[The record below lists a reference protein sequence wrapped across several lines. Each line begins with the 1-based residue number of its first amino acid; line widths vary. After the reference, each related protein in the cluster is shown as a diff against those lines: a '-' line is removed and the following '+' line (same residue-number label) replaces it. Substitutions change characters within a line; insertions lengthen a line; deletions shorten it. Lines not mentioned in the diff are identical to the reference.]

1 MTDGLSGRAAAV
13 LPVAPGWLSVPAGLI
28 AAGAVLRYAPL
39 DPGAARM
46 LSITLFCIAL
56 WIGTPVD
63 PWFTALV
70 GIGLI
75 GVGFS
80 AELALF
86 GFQSPATWLVVV
98 GLLVG
103 EAATAS
109 GLGGLI
115 ERLTVTR
122 MPDRI
127 ATDAVSVYRYL
138 LVVLSVGSLALAV
151 LVPSSLVR
159 VLILAPIL
167 RSVGELFD
175 DRQAKIGIFLGPLFA
190 TYYGAAGVLTGSL
203 ANIIVVGLVESGGG
217 PAITWTAWALW
228 MGPVMGIGRTALVVA
243 VTYLLYRP
251 SDRDGITVPDTTGS
265 VTPSPREQRMLA
277 FLLVGVGIWATDFV
291 HGLHPLFGAV
301 VVALLAF
308 APRIGVIDHGAIGET
323 DFSIIFFLGA
333 IFAIA
338 EGLQRTA
345 FTDLAANTL
354 LSYLPADPSLPLVLV
369 FVTFVSIA
377 LTFVMEGL
385 AVASVVT
392 PVFVSFATTAGV
404 PLVPVA
410 MIEAAALSGY
420 FFPYQSAVLVAILG
434 LDVVDSVELSR
445 MASACTI
452 ATLLVLLPIQ
462 IGLFVLVF

>member
-1 MTDGLSGRAAAV
+1 MTDRLPARAASA
-13 LPVAPGWLSVPAGLI
+13 LPFDPAWLAVPAGVA
-28 AAGAVLRYAPL
+28 AAGGVLGAAPL
-39 DPGAARM
+39 APDAARM
-46 LSITLFCIAL
+46 LAITLFCVAL
-56 WIGTPVD
+56 WIGTPVE

-70 GIGLI
+70 GIGLM

-80 AELALF
+80 AELALS

-98 GLLVG
+98 GLLIG
-103 EAATAS
+103 EAASES
-109 GLGGLI
+109 GLAGLV
-115 ERLTVTR
+115 ERLTLNR
-122 MPDRI
+122 MPERV
-127 ATDAVSVYRYL
+127 ATDATAAYRYL
-138 LVVLSVGSLALAV
+138 LVVLSAGSLALAV

-167 RSVGELFD
+167 TSVGDLFD
-175 DRQAKIGIFLGPLFA
+175 DRAAKIGLFLGPIFA
-190 TYYGAAGVLTGSL
+190 TYYGATGILTGSL
-203 ANIIVVGLVESGGG
+203 ANIIVTGLVESGGG
-217 PAITWTAWALW
+217 PSISWTLWAVW
-228 MGPVMGIGRTALVVA
+228 MGPVMGIGRTAVVVA

-251 SDRDGITVPDTTGS
+251 SDDGS
-265 VTPSPREQRMLA
+265 VTAPDAVASVAASPREKRMLVI
-277 FLLVGVGIWATDFV
+277 LLIGVAIWATDFV

-301 VVALLAF
+301 VVALLSF
-308 APRIGVIDHGAIGET
+308 APRIGVIDHTAVGET

-369 FVTFVSIA
+369 FVTLVSMA
-377 LTFVMEGL
+377 LAFVMEGL

-392 PVFVSFATTAGV
+392 PVFVSFATTAGI
-404 PLVPVA
+404 PLIPVA
-410 MIEAAALSGY
+410 MVESIALNGY
-420 FFPYQSAVLVAILG
+420 FFPYQSAVLVGILG

-452 ATLLVLLPIQ
+452 ATLVVLLPIQ
-462 IGLFVLVF
+462 IGLFVVFF